1 MLLVFEHCGA
11 PQPCPT
17 AKEEEE
23 IRMSSRPL
31 SVSVAAILLAL
42 ISLMNFPGPWWYL
55 VPEAVEVTP
64 MFVIYSGIV
73 LGVVGLVAA
82 VGLWMLKNVGLLA
95 HHCSLCAQHPFER
108 VWVSNGATWRTQSP
122 YRSIDH
128 RLCPYTRAG
137 SASGHAACFGNCRP
151 TFACKVR
158 RVFRESAVPEARFP
172 RRPPFYSVRQKR

>member
-1 MLLVFEHCGA
+1 MLLVFERSGA

-31 SVSVAAILLAL
+31 PVTVAAILLAL
-42 ISLMNFPGPWWYL
+42 FSLMNFPGPWWYL

-82 VGLWMLKNVGLLA
+82 VGLWMLKTWGFWLTIVVCVLNILL
-95 HHCSLCAQHPFER
+95 
-108 VWVSNGATWRTQSP
+108 N
-122 YRSIDH
+122 
-128 RLCPYTRAG
+128 
-137 SASGHAACFGNCRP
+137 ASGLVMVLPGGLKALIAVQTIGFVLTLVLVVLPATRRALATADQP
-151 TFACKVR
+151 SRVR
-158 RVFRESAVPEARFP
+158 
-172 RRPPFYSVRQKR
+172 